1 MDWEKGYSA
10 RYQLYRIDPKSWR
23 DVERLELISG
33 DIDLSSD
40 GLLASMS
47 LEAPALPTDREVWLR
62 VYLDARQSGSEPE
75 RVALFTGLT
84 GAPEVKYDHG
94 SPTYSADLYS
104 VLKPAQDVLLQRG
117 WYAPAGLPGGIIA
130 RNLLEGYAPITI
142 ADDAPVLQSAI
153 VAEDSETRLSMA
165 EKVVSAMGW
174 RIRLTGSGRIVIE
187 PKPTAAAATFDATA
201 FDVIETDVTVSR
213 DWMSAP
219 NVVRATVGDTVAVA
233 RDDSGASPL
242 SVKSRGREVWQE
254 SDDVSLSGTESLSEY
269 AARALEEA
277 QATAEKISYS
287 RRFVPGVGIG
297 DIVRISYPEQG
308 IKGRYRITS
317 QGITLGYAAK
327 TAEEAVKIGQKS

>member
-1 MDWEKGYSA
+1 MDWSKGYSA

-23 DVERLELISG
+23 DVEKIEIISG

-47 LEAPALPTDREVWLR
+47 LEAPELPTDREVWLR

-117 WYAPAGLPGGIIA
+117 WYAPAGLSGGIIA
-130 RNLLEGYAPITI
+130 RNLLKGYAPIEI
-142 ADDAPVLQSAI
+142 AKDAPTLQSAI
-153 VAEDSETRLSMA
+153 VAEDSETELSMA

-174 RIRLTGSGRIVIE
+174 RIRLTGAGQILIE
-187 PKPTAAAATFDATA
+187 PNPEKVAAIFDAST
-201 FDVIETDVTVSR
+201 FDVIETSVSVSR
-213 DWMSAP
+213 DWLSAP
-219 NVVRATVGDTVAVA
+219 NVMRATIDDTVAVA
-233 RDDSGASPL
+233 RDDSGSSPL
-242 SVKSRGREVWQE
+242 SVKNRGREVWQE
-254 SDDVSLSGTESLSEY
+254 ADDVSLYGTESLSEY
-269 AARALEEA
+269 AVRALEEA
-277 QATAEKISYS
+277 QATAEKISYN
-287 RRFVPGVGIG
+287 RRFVPDVGVG
-297 DIVRISYPEQG
+297 DIVKINYPKQN

-317 QGITLGYAAK
+317 QSITLGHAGK
-327 TAEEAVKIGQKS
+327 TAEEAVKIG